1 MSSISDIAEA
11 YREGKKLYKEVLS
24 REVYPHFMMTEL
36 YGENKGEILNTVA
49 EGDSLEY
56 MDHLIKDKHMAK
68 RFQLIYVDPPFFSKS
83 RYQASFCVTS
93 RDMKRSP
100 VIKVDAYDDSR
111 SCLLYTS
118 RCV

>member
-49 EGDSLEY
+49 EGDSL
-56 MDHLIKDKHMAK
+56 
-68 RFQLIYVDPPFFSKS
+68 
-83 RYQASFCVTS
+83 
-93 RDMKRSP
+93 
-100 VIKVDAYDDSR
+100 
-111 SCLLYTS
+111 
-118 RCV
+118 